1 MTSLPSVHHDHSC
14 SPFTQEVVCA
24 ALTARLDEWPEICVA
39 LASVLYPYFF
49 RSRSLPVILRFY
61 WLGERTSYCE
71 SAHRMAHFSSHWQI
85 VRVSLRKRYVSE
97 RIGDIVEL
105 YVYVSWH
112 CFTVS
117 LVCDSP
123 DPRNT
128 SKSLSMWE
136 MWCDHKQLLFQ
147 CRHCLINKLLRL

>member
-1 MTSLPSVHHDHSC
+1 MNGQKFVLRLLLC
-14 SPFTQEVVCA
+14 SIRT
-24 ALTARLDEWPEICVA
+24 
-39 LASVLYPYFF
+39 FF
-49 RSRSLPVILRFY
+49 GHARSLPFCSFIGWENVRHTARALTG
-61 WLGERTSYCE
+61 WRTS
-71 SAHRMAHFSSHWQI
+71 HRTGKSF
-85 VRVSLRKRYVSE
+85 VRGVSLRKRYVSE
-97 RIGDIVEL
+97 LIDDIVEL
-105 YVYVSWH
+105 YGYVSWH

-123 DPRNT
+123 DRRNT